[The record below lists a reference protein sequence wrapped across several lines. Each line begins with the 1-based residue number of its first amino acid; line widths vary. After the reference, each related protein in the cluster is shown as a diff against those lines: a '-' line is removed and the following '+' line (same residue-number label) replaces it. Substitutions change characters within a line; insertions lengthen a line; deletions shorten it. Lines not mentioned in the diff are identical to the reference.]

1 MYARHGRLCSASG
14 GISHMAHDAFEPP
27 LQVVFI
33 GVELDRDYY
42 ESLIDELVDH
52 ALAPRMVESREEK
65 SSEEEES

>member
-1 MYARHGRLCSASG
+1 MRDTDVSA
-14 GISHMAHDAFEPP
+14 PP
-27 LQVVFI
+27 VAVFRTWLTMHLNLALQVVFI